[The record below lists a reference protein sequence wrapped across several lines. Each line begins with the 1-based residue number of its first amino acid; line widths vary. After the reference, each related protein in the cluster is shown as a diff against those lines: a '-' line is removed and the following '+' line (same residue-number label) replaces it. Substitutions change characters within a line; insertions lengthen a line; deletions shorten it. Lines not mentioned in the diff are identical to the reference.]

1 MGPNSSTIYKWSPL
15 PYVVIQS
22 PVSGESYAY
31 NQWDPSRTPI
41 TGIATPGVDLSVY
54 DGAGN
59 MIGSGSVTVS
69 GEFSILTT
77 ANSGSV
83 LPIRVV
89 PYNNL
94 AGEEK
99 TIDYL
104 TIAPTPMPTAS
115 HSSMVY
121 RDPFVL
127 TVSGESSFYAPAPS
141 PVRIRYDLYR
151 NNVFSVSGEYNG
163 THSFTVSGEDT
174 RIEYYG
180 VDASGTITAIQQREF
195 LYDNVAPTLVH
206 NVTNSIAG
214 VFAQTGSQVSPTA
227 PIITLTGMTSDTF
240 RLRVTNPDTET
251 GITLSG
257 ITLDIKTLSGSS
269 YTGTVCIREVG
280 NMDTCG
286 AYGTTTPQ
294 LFP

>member
-1 MGPNSSTIYKWSPL
+1 M
-15 PYVVIQS
+15 IQS
-22 PVSGESYAY
+22 PVSGESYDY

-77 ANSGSV
+77 ANSGSA

-99 TIDYL
+99 VIDYL
-104 TIAPTPMPTAS
+104 NIAPTPMPTAS
-115 HSSMVY
+115 HDSMVY

-127 TVSGESSFYAPAPS
+127 TVSGESSFYGPAPS
-141 PVRIRYDLYR
+141 PTRIRYDLYH
-151 NNVFSVSGEYNG
+151 NNVFSVSGEFNG
-163 THSFTVSGEDT
+163 AQSFTVSGEDT

-180 VDASGTITAIQQREF
+180 VDTSGAITATQQREF
-195 LYDNVAPTLVH
+195 LYDNIAPSLVH

-214 VFAQTGSQVSPTA
+214 VFGQTGSLISATA
-227 PIITLTGMTSDTF
+227 PIVTLTGMSPTRF
-240 RLRVTNPDTET
+240 IMRVTNPDTET

-257 ITLDIKTLSGSS
+257 VTLDIQTIALVGS
-269 YTGTVCIREVG
+269 YTGDVCIRELG
-280 NMDTCG
+280 STADCG
-286 AYGTTTPQ
+286 LPGATAPQ
-294 LFP
+294 VFP

>member
-1 MGPNSSTIYKWSPL
+1 VIYKWSPL

-22 PVSGESYAY
+22 PVSGEINNYTL
-31 NQWDPSRTPI
+31 WDPSRTPI
-41 TGIATPGVDLSVY
+41 TGIATPGVDLSIY

-83 LPIRVV
+83 LPIRIV

-99 TIDYL
+99 IIDYL

-127 TVSGESSFYAPAPS
+127 TISGESSFYAPAPS

-180 VDASGTITAIQQREF
+180 VDVSGAITATQQREF
-195 LYDNVAPTLVH
+195 LYDNIAPSLVH
-206 NVTNSIAG
+206 NVANSIAG
-214 VFAQTGSQVSPTA
+214 TFVQTGSQVSPTA
-227 PIITLTGMTSDTF
+227 PIITLTGMTSNTF
-240 RLRVTNPDTET
+240 RLRVTNPNTET

-257 ITLDIKTLSGSS
+257 VTLDIKTLNGSS
-269 YTGTVCIREVG
+269 YTGTICIRELG
-280 NMDTCG
+280 STADCG
-286 AYGTTTPQ
+286 LPGSTTPQ
-294 LFP
+294 IFP